1 MTTDQ
6 DQAAR
11 SGTRAASGDGAHL
24 RELHDKLDA
33 LTKKVEALQGKR
45 WIAVVQALL
54 VAATVP
60 VTAGVFST
68 CADKREREHKIYD
81 QNLELPI
88 RKAALLAIDAK
99 FKDLKTTGRL
109 IRAMKDDKKELG
121 GKLAADILALLKVRT
136 KQDLGADADKWIE
149 WYKEEQKKQ
158 EE

>member
-68 CADKREREHKIYD
+68 CADKRERELKMPTSERPYVCFSVMCGNRAWKRRSVLSGIGSVPYVTS
-81 QNLELPI
+81 LSEL
-88 RKAALLAIDAK
+88 RS
-99 FKDLKTTGRL
+99 
-109 IRAMKDDKKELG
+109 
-121 GKLAADILALLKVRT
+121 
-136 KQDLGADADKWIE
+136 
-149 WYKEEQKKQ
+149 
-158 EE
+158 